1 MARLKTRLKAF
12 TQSESRTDTE
22 RREHPM
28 AILDEGTDKSACEH
42 AQADADRHRQAHQID
57 ILLDN
62 GVARPTCPVQS
73 CSVLYF
79 TG

>member
-1 MARLKTRLKAF
+1 
-12 TQSESRTDTE
+12 
-22 RREHPM
+22 M